1 MQEAGKELS
10 IGMTMRMPM
19 PRHRMIP
26 FALAMMMLTMLADS
40 AWAFRCG
47 SRIVKDGMHESE
59 VIRLCGEP
67 VSTRHLGFVV
77 RSFGVGDGR
86 LVSTPRGTVRRQA
99 WYQQEVEVTESVFNF
114 GPRKLMR
121 RLRFEGGILVSI
133 STMGYGYHE

>member
-1 MQEAGKELS
+1 MSLTSAIALLA
-10 IGMTMRMPM
+10 
-19 PRHRMIP
+19 
-26 FALAMMMLTMLADS
+26 ALADP

-47 SRIVKDGMHESE
+47 SRIIKDGMHETE

-67 VSTRHLGFVV
+67 VSTRHLGYVI
-77 RSFGVGDGR
+77 RSFGIGDGR

-99 WYQQEVEVTESVFNF
+99 WYQQEVEVTESIYNF